1 MGIMLALPGQW
12 KKCRTRLWMWSEL
25 LQSSSM
31 CFKDSL
37 PSSVHRLVV
46 GGRLHVRRADIR
58 SPCGCA
64 ACAALDIN

>member
-31 CFKDSL
+31 CFKDSM
-37 PSSVHRLVV
+37 PSSVHRMAVNAPPSAEPIFAL
-46 GGRLHVRRADIR
+46 LADV
-58 SPCGCA
+58 
-64 ACAALDIN
+64 LLLQF